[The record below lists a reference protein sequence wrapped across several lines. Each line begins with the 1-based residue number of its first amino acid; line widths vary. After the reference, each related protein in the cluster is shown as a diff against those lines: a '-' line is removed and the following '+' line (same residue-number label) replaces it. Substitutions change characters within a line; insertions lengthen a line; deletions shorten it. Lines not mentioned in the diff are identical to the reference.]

1 MYSVLMGY
9 FGHFWNRQLFCLL
22 RLFLNELNLNSTP
35 QLKRIIDF
43 KFENEMDEKEY
54 VCAMYELLKTI
65 ILFSEQDLLPKVMNS
80 ENDAQPYS

>member
-1 MYSVLMGY
+1 MSVRKDI
-9 FGHFWNRQLFCLL
+9 FDTLL
-22 RLFLNELNLNSTP
+22 KNSG
-35 QLKRIIDF
+35 KRIIDF